1 MREEQTLPRDQ
12 STLNRD
18 NDPLRD
24 ATDRPGG
31 VAGVD
36 NKPRPAPKRYTAPRR
51 TWRRFSRR
59 IARAMPTG
67 LFGRSL
73 LIIIMPMLILQAVIA
88 FVFMERHW
96 QSVTNRLSAAVVRDV
111 AALVDVIETYPQD
124 TDFETITR
132 IASERLSLNIKLL
145 PNEDL
150 PPPRPKPFFSILD
163 TALSAEL
170 ARQLDKPFWIDT
182 VGDSRLLEIRI
193 RLEDRV
199 LRVFLPRKRA
209 YASNTQ
215 IFLLWMVGA
224 SLVLIII
231 AILFL
236 RNQIRPIQR
245 LARAADQFGKGQA
258 IDREFRPRGATEI
271 RQATVSF
278 LEMRDRI
285 EGAIEQRT
293 AMLAGVSHDLR
304 TVLTRFRLQLAL
316 APQSAETSAMS
327 KDVDDMQAMLQ
338 AYLDFA
344 RGNRDERAEP
354 VSLPDTL
361 VRFEAQ
367 AAAQNKQFS
376 VQLSGEPTITVRPN
390 AFMRL
395 MTNLVSNALRHG
407 QVVEVKGQHLGK
419 KLRLEV
425 HDNGPGIAE
434 DKREEVFKP
443 FVRLDDARNQD
454 ETGTG
459 LGLAIALDIVK
470 IHGGDIQLGD
480 SPLGGLKVT
489 VILPV

>member
-1 MREEQTLPRDQ
+1 M
-12 STLNRD
+12 
-18 NDPLRD
+18 
-24 ATDRPGG
+24 G
-31 VAGVD
+31 
-36 NKPRPAPKRYTAPRR
+36 
-51 TWRRFSRR
+51 
-59 IARAMPTG
+59 RAMPTG

-73 LIIIMPMLILQAVIA
+73 IIIIAPMIILQAILA

-111 AALVDVIETYPQD
+111 AAIVDVIQTYPQD
-124 TDFETITR
+124 TDYETITR
-132 IASERLSLNIKLL
+132 IASQRLNLNIKLL

-182 VGDSRLLEIRI
+182 VGDSKLLEIRI
-193 RLEDRV
+193 RLEERV
-199 LRVFLPRKRA
+199 LRVFMPRKRA

-224 SLVLIII
+224 SLVLIMI
-231 AILFL
+231 AVLFL

-245 LARAADQFGKGQA
+245 LAKAADQFGKGQA
-258 IDREFRPRGATEI
+258 IDKDFRPRGATEI
-271 RQATVSF
+271 RQATTSF
-278 LEMRDRI
+278 LEMRARI
-285 EGAIEQRT
+285 ESALEQRT

-316 APQSAETSAMS
+316 APQSAETRAMS
-327 KDVDDMQAMLQ
+327 GDVDDMQAMLQ

-344 RGNRDERAEP
+344 RGNRDERAEAIN
-354 VSLPDTL
+354 LPDVL
-361 VRFEAQ
+361 ARFEGQ
-367 AAAQNKQFS
+367 AEVQGKKFS
-376 VQLSGEPTITVRPN
+376 VALSGSPTITVRPN

-395 MTNLVSNALRHG
+395 MNNLISNALRHG
-407 QVVEVKGQHLGK
+407 DVVEIQGNHTGHR
-419 KLRLEV
+419 LRIDI
-425 HDNGPGIAE
+425 HDNGPGIPE

-454 ETGTG
+454 ESGTG

-470 IHGGDIQLGD
+470 VHGGDIYLDD

-489 VILPV
+489 VILPA